1 MSSLRFRLSTASAL
15 AITSIVA
22 HKLRSFLT
30 LLGVIIGVASVVLVG
45 AAIEGLSNYAEEST
59 SKAFGSESY
68 LLAQIANVGRMTR
81 KERAEKLRRNKQL
94 RSEDLAYLE
103 LTTGDQVLYSAY
115 RQQPDDV
122 KHNSQILEAAS
133 VLGVSAKLPEI
144 RDIVVV
150 EGRFFTDQE
159 EQARQ
164 QVAVIGQDLVTEL
177 FPGVMPIGQIVTLRG
192 FPFTVVG
199 VQEKLGSA
207 EGRSQDSSLYIP
219 ATVFSRIYGPGK
231 SLSIFARPKPRSG
244 LSLAESLDV
253 TRVALRTRF
262 KARPGSEDPFDFL
275 TPDAIR
281 VFIDSILGLVK
292 AVVIPVTA
300 ISLVVGGIVVMNIML
315 VSVTERTREIGLRKS
330 LGARRADIMLQF
342 LLESVMMSA
351 MGGFIGLSIGA
362 LTAYGLSFALGAK
375 LSVSP
380 AYAVLAIAVSSVVG
394 ILSGWYPASRA
405 AKLDPVEALRA
416 E

>member
-1 MSSLRFRLSTASAL
+1 MSSLRFRLFTAAGL
-15 AITSIVA
+15 AVASIVA

-45 AAIEGLSNYAEEST
+45 AAIEGLGNYAEEST

-81 KERAEKLRRNKQL
+81 KERADKLRHNKQL
-94 RSEDLAYLE
+94 RNEDLAYLE
-103 LTTGDQVLYSAY
+103 LTTGDQVMYSSY
-115 RQQPDDV
+115 RQQPEDL
-122 KHNSQILEAAS
+122 KHNSLTMEAANI
-133 VLGVSAKLPEI
+133 LGVSARLPEI

-150 EGRFFTDQE
+150 EGRFFTEQE

-164 QVAVIGQDLVTEL
+164 QVAIIGQDVVTEF
-177 FPGVMPIGQIVTLRG
+177 FPSVVPVGQMITIRG
-192 FPFTVVG
+192 YAFSVIG

-207 EGRSQDSSLYIP
+207 DGRSQDSSVYIP
-219 ATVFSRIYGPGK
+219 ATVFNRIFGPAK
-231 SLSIFARPKPRSG
+231 SLSIFARPRAQSG
-244 LSLAESLDV
+244 LTLAESLDV

-262 KARPGSEDPFDFL
+262 KARPGADDPFDFL
-275 TPDAIR
+275 TPDSIR
-281 VFIDSILGLVK
+281 AFIDSILGLVK
-292 AVVIPVTA
+292 AVVIPVTG

-330 LGARRADIMLQF
+330 LGARRGDIMLQF

-351 MGGFIGLSIGA
+351 MGGFIGLSLGA
-362 LTAYGLSFALGAK
+362 LTAFGLSYALGVK
-375 LSVSP
+375 LGVSP
-380 AYAVLAIAVSSVVG
+380 AYAVLAIGVSSIVG
-394 ILSGWYPASRA
+394 MVSGWYPASRA